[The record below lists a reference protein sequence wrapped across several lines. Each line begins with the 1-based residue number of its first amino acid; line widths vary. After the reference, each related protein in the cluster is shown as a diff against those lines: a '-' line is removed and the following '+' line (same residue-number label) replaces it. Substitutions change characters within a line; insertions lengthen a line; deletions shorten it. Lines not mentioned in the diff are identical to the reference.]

1 MPSASSSASPYRLL
15 RPAWMRD
22 AAIALLFAA
31 AYPLLGYIQF
41 YHWLI
46 TDGLLF
52 ALLWASPRR
61 RWPWLFVAMMLGRVL
76 NGVVSNDLVNHG
88 HGAVLGYWKDWT
100 AFVLGCLLEPF
111 LIAPGV
117 LALQRWGVVPG
128 VLVDARAIARLHMA
142 AAVSA
147 VAVVAKDVLYV
158 INDGFIADVTL
169 YVIHGAVP
177 LGQPGSWELVLRFA
191 IKNFMGCFVG
201 ILLIAPVT
209 FWAISVDDRV
219 GSVQVLRD
227 TQRSVLPVALLF
239 LLLGTV
245 VRSAPLAE
253 VLRLLLLAVI
263 AVAAVREGWRGAALA
278 VLTVSIA
285 VAIDDYAGQTA
296 TNPIQLQ
303 MFIAISGA
311 MGLMF
316 GAAIDEMRRQR
327 RQLDEAQTRTLALA
341 GELANAAAGNLRA
354 EERERHRIAGELH
367 DEFGQNLTA
376 LQTYMQVLRD
386 DLHRIDKSG
395 TVDRLLDIIR
405 SMRHNI
411 SGVLERLRPAAL
423 DELGLF
429 GAIDRGTPRQLAQGA
444 SLDLDVVIEG
454 DARLLSLLDD
464 AHRIAAYRL
473 AQESITNIVRHA
485 HATCARVRLRIERR
499 SGMLWLFVEVCD
511 NGIGGVAH
519 LRQGHGLT
527 TMQDRVTALGGRLH
541 LSDLHPGLRVH
552 ALLRQSLRGE

>member
-1 MPSASSSASPYRLL
+1 MPNASSPARPYWSP
-15 RPAWMRD
+15 RPAWMKD

-31 AYPLLGYIQF
+31 IYPLLGYIQF

-52 ALLWASPRR
+52 ALLWVGPQR
-61 RWPWLFVAMMLGRVL
+61 RWPWLFAATVLGRLL
-76 NGVVSNDLVNHG
+76 NGVVSNDLVMHG

-100 AFVLGCLLEPF
+100 AFVLGACLEPF
-111 LIAPGV
+111 LVAPGV

-128 VLVDARAIARLHMA
+128 ALVDARAVARLHLA
-142 AAVSA
+142 AAFSA
-147 VAVVAKDVLYV
+147 VAVVTKDVLYV

-169 YVIHGAVP
+169 YVIHDAVP
-177 LGQPGSWELVLRFA
+177 LGGPGSWELVLRFA

-209 FWAISVDDRV
+209 FWAASPDERV
-219 GSVQVLRD
+219 GSAQVLRD
-227 TQRSVLPVALLF
+227 TQRLVLPVALLF

-263 AVAAVREGWRGAALA
+263 AIAAVRDGWRGAALA
-278 VLTVSIA
+278 VLSVSIA

-376 LQTYMQVLRD
+376 LQAYMQVFRE
-386 DLHRIDKSG
+386 DLHRAGKSG
-395 TVDRLLDIIR
+395 AADHLLDIVR
-405 SMRHNI
+405 AMRHNI
-411 SGVLERLRPAAL
+411 SGVLERLRPMAL

-429 GAIDRGTPRQLAQGA
+429 GAIDRGAPRRLAQGA
-444 SLDLDVVIEG
+444 GLDLDVSIEG
-454 DARLLSLLDD
+454 DARLLTLLDD
-464 AHRIAAYRL
+464 ARRTAAYRL
-473 AQESITNIVRHA
+473 VQESVTNIVRHA
-485 HATCARVRLRIERR
+485 HAVYARVRLRIERR
-499 SGMLWLFVEVCD
+499 GGALWLFMEVRD
-511 NGIGGVAH
+511 DGIGGAAH

-527 TMQDRVTALGGRLH
+527 TMQGRVTALGGRLY

-552 ALLRQSLRGE
+552 ALLRQPLSGE